1 MNDVHA
7 MTLTE
12 ATAAFAAGTL
22 SARALADGELA
33 RIDATDGAIG
43 AWAHL
48 DPAQVRR
55 ESDRLDAARTADA
68 GRAAAARGSGMAAGG
83 TAAGGESATVAVAG
97 PLAGVGIGVKDIVAT
112 AGQPTALGSPIFE
125 GHLPP
130 ADAACV
136 GRLKRAGGYV
146 FGKTVTTAFA
156 FLDPGKTR
164 NPWNPAHTPGGS
176 SSGSAAAV
184 AARHVC
190 AAIGTQTNGSVIRPA
205 AFCGVVGFKPTLG
218 AIPADG
224 VHVFSETL
232 DTVGTFTRTVCD
244 AARLASVLADPGR
257 IGGAI
262 APLARAPLLAYLS
275 GFPWTQVGRDADEA
289 LDAAATKLRA
299 AGADV
304 VPVVLPEPLAE
315 TARTLRTI
323 MLYEAATHL
332 VALQDRE
339 RARLT
344 PALNAALDE
353 GRAIGADDYRRALA
367 SRRVMIAAAQD
378 WLARYDALI
387 APPATGPA
395 PEGLGTT
402 GDPSCCTMASLL
414 GFPALSLPIGLA
426 ANGLPLGMQIVAP
439 ADADDRLLSVAAWCE
454 ARLPF
459 AGLAR

>member
-1 MNDVHA
+1 MSDVHA
-7 MTLTE
+7 MTLAE

-22 SARALADGELA
+22 PARALADAQLA
-33 RIDATDGAIG
+33 RIDATDSAIG

-48 DPAQVRR
+48 DPVQVRR
-55 ESDRLDAARTADA
+55 EADRLDAAR
-68 GRAAAARGSGMAAGG
+68 AAAATRVAAPGGSGA
-83 TAAGGESATVAVAG
+83 TAGGEPVAVALAG

-112 AGQPTALGSPIFE
+112 ADQPTALGSPIFE

-130 ADAACV
+130 ADAACI

-184 AARHVC
+184 AARQVC

-232 DTVGTFTRTVCD
+232 DTVGTFTRTVAD

-257 IGGAI
+257 IGSAI
-262 APLARAPLLAYLS
+262 APLARPPRLAYLAD
-275 GFPWTQVGRDADEA
+275 FPWTQVGCDADDA

-304 VPVVLPEPLAE
+304 VPVSLPDSLDE

-323 MLYEAATHL
+323 MLFEAVTHL
-332 VALQDRE
+332 AALQDRE

-353 GRAIGADDYRRALA
+353 GRALTADDYRRALV

-414 GFPALSLPIGLA
+414 GFPALSLPVGFA
-426 ANGLPLGMQIVAP
+426 GNGLPLGMQLVAP
-439 ADADDRLLSVAAWCE
+439 TDTDDRVLAVAAWCE
-454 ARLPF
+454 TRLPF